1 MDSHKSE
8 FVSTVSHDLRAPLIL
23 MRGYAKMLPMV
34 GEVNEQQREF
44 VEKILAS
51 VERMS
56 KLVDDLLDLGRIE
69 TGIGLHLT
77 TVPLEEMLQDVV
89 SSFRPQ
95 AVNKQIV
102 LEVELAEG
110 LAPVE
115 ADPML
120 MRQAIANLVDN
131 AIKYTPAG
139 GRVMLHEIGR

>member
-1 MDSHKSE
+1 
-8 FVSTVSHDLRAPLIL
+8 
-23 MRGYAKMLPMV
+23 
-34 GEVNEQQREF
+34 
-44 VEKILAS
+44 
-51 VERMS
+51 MS

-69 TGIGLHLT
+69 TGIGLHLS

-102 LEVELAEG
+102 LEVELADG

-120 MRQAIANLVDN
+120 MRPAIANLGDN

-139 GRVMLHEIGR
+139 GPVMLPGVQPGGRQPLRV